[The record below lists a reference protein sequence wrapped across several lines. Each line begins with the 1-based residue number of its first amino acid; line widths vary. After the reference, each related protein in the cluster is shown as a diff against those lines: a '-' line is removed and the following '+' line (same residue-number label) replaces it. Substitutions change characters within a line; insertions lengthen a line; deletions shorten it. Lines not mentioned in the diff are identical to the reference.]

1 MTNRVR
7 RYFPWMGIS
16 VISALALMPLQSHAE
31 IYSYVDS
38 RGKKVF
44 VDSPSKIPAQYRK
57 KTQQRQFASQPRLNT
72 VTAQIPETANTIEQ
86 RFKLETELRKLKKT
100 LARMETPV
108 RIQGNQVLVPVKIDW
123 RGKKKTL
130 LLLLDTGASIT
141 VLHRQSISSL
151 NPAGREKSV
160 ARVAGGGTIKTERV
174 VFDRLS
180 VGPYDIDDKNT
191 AVIENRSAPNY
202 DGLLGMD
209 VLGNLR
215 YHIDFQN
222 KKIVW
227 SPERYDDLLL
237 AETQLEERIA
247 ELNAQEKQPKKS
259 PQ

>member
-1 MTNRVR
+1 MSNPGR
-7 RYFPWMGIS
+7 RYRPWMGIS
-16 VISALALMPLQSHAE
+16 VITALVVMPLQGYAE

-57 KTQQRQFASQPRLNT
+57 KSQQRQFSSQPRLNT
-72 VTAQIPETANTIEQ
+72 ITPQNSETADTIEQ
-86 RFKLETELRKLKKT
+86 RFKLEAQLRKLNKT

-108 RIQGNQVLVPVKIDW
+108 TVRGNQVLVPVKVDW
-123 RGKKKTL
+123 RGNKKTL
-130 LLLLDTGASIT
+130 RLLLDTGASIT
-141 VLHRQSISSL
+141 VLHRQSVSSL
-151 NPAGREKSV
+151 NPAGREKSY

-191 AVIENRSAPNY
+191 AVIEHQGGAGF

-215 YHIDFQN
+215 YNIDFQN
-222 KKIVW
+222 NKIVW
-227 SPERYDDLLL
+227 SPEKYDDLLDAQAQLKETL
-237 AETQLEERIA
+237 AGLKAADA
-247 ELNAQEKQPKKS
+247 EAEKS